1 MKSSLQRLESVLQL
15 LDGWNWA
22 RARVT
27 DRFFVYLPPQ
37 QAATGFELPVPRLTG
52 AHDFDRALDNCIAA
66 LAEYTGVPFNS
77 VEASLMPSAE
87 IVSVRL
93 QGDVFAGGAVPLPQF
108 ERTLEHLKRTI
119 SRAASLIVTDD
130 PLSQRI
136 PAPAQRFLSDCW
148 FLQTARGSFI
158 TRVAI
163 PTAGT
168 FSGKQL
174 SLFALPKE
182 KQEVSATLRH
192 VSDLVGNRVLGG
204 DEHVFSQE
212 GFEAVRSTV
221 SVGILEEFGRLLRG
235 ANAER
240 IDLSFRR
247 GSDESVVSF
256 AQLNEKRLLRLDD
269 YVAFVRDQFHLA
281 FDLDVS
287 GKVFEVRR
295 ARRGGKHSL
304 VGLEAVID
312 DRHEYVTFRIEQEHL
327 HVMLERFHSGIP
339 IRVRGRARRLRTQI
353 RIEQE
358 FQYSE

>member
-1 MKSSLQRLESVLQL
+1 MKSSLQRLEALLQL
-15 LDGWNWA
+15 LDGWGWPRI
-22 RARVT
+22 RATERFFIYAPPDGVT
-27 DRFFVYLPPQ
+27 D
-37 QAATGFELPVPRLTG
+37 GFELSVPRLTD
-52 AHDFDRALDNCIAA
+52 APDFDRALDNCIEA
-66 LAEYTGVPFNS
+66 LAAYSEIPFS
-77 VEASLMPSAE
+77 AVEASLMPRSE
-87 IVSVRL
+87 IVAVRL
-93 QGDVFAGGAVPLPQF
+93 RGDVFAGGAAPLPRF

-119 SRAASLIVTDD
+119 SRAASLIVSDD
-130 PLSQRI
+130 PLSQRV
-136 PAPAQRFLSDCW
+136 PAPAQRFLDECW
-148 FLQTARGSFI
+148 FLQTARGSFV

-163 PTAGT
+163 PTAGV

-174 SLFALPKE
+174 SLFTVPKE
-182 KQEVSATLRH
+182 KQEVAATLRH

-204 DEHVFSQE
+204 DESVFSVE
-212 GFEAVRSTV
+212 DFESVRDRV

-235 ANAER
+235 AQADR

-247 GSDESVVSF
+247 GDDESIVSVPN
-256 AQLNEKRLLRLDD
+256 LTEKRLVRLDE
-269 YVAFVRDQFHLA
+269 YVTFVRDQFHLS

-304 VGLEAVID
+304 VGLEATVD

-327 HVMLERFHSGIP
+327 HVMLDRFHSGLP